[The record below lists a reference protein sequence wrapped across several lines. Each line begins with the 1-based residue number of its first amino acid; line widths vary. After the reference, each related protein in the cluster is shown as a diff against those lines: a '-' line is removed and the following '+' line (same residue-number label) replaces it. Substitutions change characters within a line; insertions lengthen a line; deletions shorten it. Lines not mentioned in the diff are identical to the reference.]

1 GDLTPQQVQ
10 QNGQSA
16 ISQDAP
22 LRELHQEGVAAE
34 SKPLVQ
40 VASTPELTDDEVA
53 FLCDIEKDGS
63 TKPTKREVVESLI
76 DRRLVEAAFE
86 GSEERLKVTPDA
98 FQLLTKRGVGLNES
112 YSALRP
118 TRIPQTRRL
127 CLINV
132 RLSTKT

>member
-1 GDLTPQQVQ
+1 MANKDDREVTPQQVQ

-22 LRELHQEGVAAE
+22 LSELHQEGAGAKRE
-34 SKPLVQ
+34 PSVQ

-53 FLCDIEKDGS
+53 VLCDIEKDGS

-76 DRRLVEAAFE
+76 DRRLVEASFE
-86 GSEERLKVTPDA
+86 GSAERLKVTPHA

-112 YSALRP
+112 
-118 TRIPQTRRL
+118 
-127 CLINV
+127 
-132 RLSTKT
+132 